1 MADRMTRLVVDS
13 PSLFYRAFFAV
24 PKSIK
29 GPAGNSVNAVRGY
42 LDMVSRVIVD
52 RRPEAVANV
61 FDADWRPQWRVD
73 LYAGYKAKRAEDPP
87 ELPGQVPLLLEV
99 LDAAGLPV
107 AEAAGYEADDVIG
120 TIAAA
125 AGPEERLAVL
135 TGDRDLFQV
144 VRDPVVW
151 VLYPLRGTSSLATMD
166 GAGVRAKAGVP
177 AERYVDLA
185 ILRGDPSDGLPGV
198 PGIGEKTAA
207 GLIADH
213 PDLDALLAAAAEGRL
228 SPRLNAALTAS
239 ADYIEAMR
247 KVAAVATD
255 VDYRISSPHPPDRD
269 RLAAV
274 AADNAI
280 EGPVER
286 MLQAVAGGAVD
297 DHHAL
302 GGQVADQHPGDPE
315 GQVDPGGQL
324 GHGQELPAG
333 QGDRAVLEAEPGRRV
348 GGDCGPADQ
357 VLDGQVGA
365 GGLGPTLGHGVRPQ
379 ERARVGLVAAGH
391 RPVPPGRTRWLSG
404 RAIVGPRPR

>member
-24 PKSIK
+24 PRSIK

-73 LYAGYKAKRAEDPP
+73 LYPGYKSKRAEDPP
-87 ELPGQVPLLLEV
+87 ELPGQVPVLLEV

-151 VLYPLRGTSSLATMD
+151 VLYPLRGTSSLAHMD
-166 GAGVRAKAGVP
+166 EAAVAAKCGVP
-177 AERYVDLA
+177 PARYVDLA

-198 PGIGEKTAA
+198 PGIGE
-207 GLIADH
+207 
-213 PDLDALLAAAAEGRL
+213 AAAERL
-228 SPRLNAALTAS
+228 L
-239 ADYIEAMR
+239 
-247 KVAAVATD
+247 
-255 VDYRISSPHPPDRD
+255 
-269 RLAAV
+269 
-274 AADNAI
+274 
-280 EGPVER
+280 
-286 MLQAVAGGAVD
+286 
-297 DHHAL
+297 
-302 GGQVADQHPGDPE
+302 
-315 GQVDPGGQL
+315 PGGF
-324 GHGQELPAG
+324 
-333 QGDRAVLEAEPGRRV
+333 RVAVSQNASDFDHPETLIVV
-348 GGDCGPADQ
+348 GSPDD
-357 VLDGQVGA
+357 
-365 GGLGPTLGHGVRPQ
+365 
-379 ERARVGLVAAGH
+379 VGLAERVRDLLGVGSVSVSVGSGIA
-391 RPVPPGRTRWLSG
+391 PVTVVIGKDFTG
-404 RAIVGPRPR
+404 

>member
-1 MADRMTRLVVDS
+1 
-13 PSLFYRAFFAV
+13 
-24 PKSIK
+24 
-29 GPAGNSVNAVRGY
+29 
-42 LDMVSRVIVD
+42 
-52 RRPEAVANV
+52 
-61 FDADWRPQWRVD
+61 
-73 LYAGYKAKRAEDPP
+73 
-87 ELPGQVPLLLEV
+87 
-99 LDAAGLPV
+99 
-107 AEAAGYEADDVIG
+107 
-120 TIAAA
+120 
-125 AGPEERLAVL
+125 L

-274 AADNAI
+274 AAENAI

-286 MLQAVAGGAVD
+286 MLQALEQAG
-297 DHHAL
+297 L
-302 GGQVADQHPGDPE
+302 AD
-315 GQVDPGGQL
+315 
-324 GHGQELPAG
+324 PA
-333 QGDRAVLEAEPGRRV
+333 
-348 GGDCGPADQ
+348 
-357 VLDGQVGA
+357 
-365 GGLGPTLGHGVRPQ
+365 
-379 ERARVGLVAAGH
+379 
-391 RPVPPGRTRWLSG
+391 
-404 RAIVGPRPR
+404 

>member
-1 MADRMTRLVVDS
+1 VTSAEDPKPVGGEITPLSAVAWHAAAMADRMTRLVVDS

-73 LYAGYKAKRAEDPP
+73 LYAGYNAKRAEDPP
-87 ELPGQVPLLLEV
+87 ELPGQVPLLLQV

-125 AGPEERLAVL
+125 AGPEERLAGL

-228 SPRLNAALTAS
+228 SPKLNAALTAS

-274 AADNAI
+274 AAENAI

-286 MLQAVAGGAVD
+286 MLQALEQAG
-297 DHHAL
+297 L
-302 GGQVADQHPGDPE
+302 AD
-315 GQVDPGGQL
+315 
-324 GHGQELPAG
+324 PA
-333 QGDRAVLEAEPGRRV
+333 
-348 GGDCGPADQ
+348 
-357 VLDGQVGA
+357 
-365 GGLGPTLGHGVRPQ
+365 
-379 ERARVGLVAAGH
+379 
-391 RPVPPGRTRWLSG
+391 
-404 RAIVGPRPR
+404 

>member
-73 LYAGYKAKRAEDPP
+73 LYAGYKSTRAEDPP
-87 ELPGQVPLLLEV
+87 ELPGQVPVLLEV

-213 PDLDALLAAAAEGRL
+213 PDLDALLAAAAGGRL
-228 SPRLNAALTAS
+228 TPPRNAARTPRAGDGH
-239 ADYIEAMR
+239 ARR

-255 VDYRISSPHPPDRD
+255 VDYRISAPHPPDRD
-269 RLAAV
+269 RLNALAT
-274 AADNAI
+274 ANAI

-286 MLQAVAGGAVD
+286 MLA
-297 DHHAL
+297 AL
-302 GGQVADQHPGDPE
+302 EQSGLAA
-315 GQVDPGGQL
+315 
-324 GHGQELPAG
+324 PA
-333 QGDRAVLEAEPGRRV
+333 
-348 GGDCGPADQ
+348 
-357 VLDGQVGA
+357 
-365 GGLGPTLGHGVRPQ
+365 
-379 ERARVGLVAAGH
+379 
-391 RPVPPGRTRWLSG
+391 
-404 RAIVGPRPR
+404 